1 MTTSRLVDRAAP
13 WLSAAALLGLWWLVV
28 VAFDVKPYIM
38 PTPGETI
45 RSLVLHWQP
54 LAWNGLITLATTLGG
69 FALTVVLGTSLGIL
83 VGTFRLADRAISPLI
98 VAFNS
103 VPKAALVPILVV
115 WFGLG
120 AIPAVIT
127 AFLLSFFPVVSNVS
141 LAFSSIEPEL
151 VDLVRSLGG
160 TRGDLMRKV
169 GLPRS
174 LPYLFASLK
183 VAITLSFVGS
193 VIAEVV
199 GGNGGIGNVMLIAS
213 SNYDMPLVFAA
224 LLIVGLLGAGM
235 YLVFEVLERRWA
247 GWAVRAEGLQR
258 AAHGG

>member
-1 MTTSRLVDRAAP
+1 MTSRLVERAAP
-13 WLSAAALLGLWWLVV
+13 WLSAAALIGVWWLGI
-28 VAFDVKPYIM
+28 VAFDVKSYVM
-38 PTPGETI
+38 PTPGETV
-45 RSLVLHWQP
+45 RSLVQHWQP
-54 LAWNGLITLATTLGG
+54 LAWNGLVTLGTTLGG
-69 FALTVVLGTSLGIL
+69 FALTVVLGTALGIL
-83 VGTFRLADRAISPLI
+83 VGTSRLADRAISPLI

-120 AIPAVIT
+120 TVPAVVT

-151 VDLVRSLGG
+151 IDLVRSLGG
-160 TRGDLMRKV
+160 SRRDLMRKV

-199 GGNGGIGNVMLIAS
+199 GGNGGIGNVMLGAS

-224 LLIVGLLGAGM
+224 LFIVAVLGAGM
-235 YLVFEVLERRWA
+235 YVVFEVMESRWA
-247 GWAVRAEGLQR
+247 AWAMRADGLQR
-258 AAHGG
+258 SAYGG